1 MRRSR
6 GNGPRG
12 LRRKRLVGAVGG
24 RGRIVKGGTGL
35 YPQGIEADEAEA
47 ESLAVEEGVLCVG
60 CGLLGL
66 EVAVGFLE
74 NGGVE
79 EDFVVGS
86 HGGVK

>member
-1 MRRSR
+1 M
-6 GNGPRG
+6 
-12 LRRKRLVGAVGG
+12 
-24 RGRIVKGGTGL
+24 
-35 YPQGIEADEAEA
+35 
-47 ESLAVEEGVLCVG
+47 AVEEGVLCEG

-79 EDFVVGS
+79 EGFVVGS